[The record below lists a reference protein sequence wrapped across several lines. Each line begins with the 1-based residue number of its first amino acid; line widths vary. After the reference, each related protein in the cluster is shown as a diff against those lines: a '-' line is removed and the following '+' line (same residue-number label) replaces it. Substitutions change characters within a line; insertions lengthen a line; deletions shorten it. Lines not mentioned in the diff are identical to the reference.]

1 MLRLHGLTRA
11 QFDGTIETWLAALH
25 PDDRQRSPEE
35 VQQAVRGEKEFDA
48 EFRVLWPDG
57 SQHHIRGLARV
68 QRDAAG
74 QPVSLLGTN
83 WDITQDKLA
92 EAALQSSAERHRL
105 LIETAM
111 DGFLRLDPE
120 GRLVEVNATYAQ
132 MSGFGAAEL
141 LGLRIGDLEAAE
153 GPPETAAHI
162 AAIIAQGQDRFE
174 TRHRRKDGSI
184 YDVEISVQYRPVPD
198 QPGPGGYFLAFL
210 RDITQRKQ
218 AEAQLRLLSCAV
230 EQSTNTMV
238 LTNRQGQI
246 TFVNAAFTRMTGY
259 TAAEALGQTP
269 RVLKSGQQ
277 DPAFYRR
284 LWQTILAGQVWRG
297 EFVNKRKDGTC
308 FAEEA
313 TITPV
318 RDADGKIRHF
328 LAVKQDITLRKLA
341 EAELLHTL
349 ATERELNAL
358 KDTFVTS
365 MSHEFRTP
373 LSAILGVA
381 ELLQDHYE
389 RLAPEKRTTYFQ
401 TIRQEVRRL
410 TDMLEDVL
418 LQGQLAAGGVPFE
431 PRPTD
436 VVALCG
442 RILARVQVIFPK
454 HPPAHFEGDAPG
466 PLSLV
471 DEHLLER
478 VLSNLLTNAFKYS
491 PELTPID
498 LTVRR
503 VGDQWEIAVHD
514 RGIGVPVADV
524 ASLFSAF
531 LRGGNVGNIKGTGLG
546 LFIAR
551 ECAQVQGGRL
561 ALRPQAEPGTTFVF
575 SLPWRLAPLTA
586 VEVV

>member
-1 MLRLHGLTRA
+1 
-11 QFDGTIETWLAALH
+11 
-25 PDDRQRSPEE
+25 
-35 VQQAVRGEKEFDA
+35 
-48 EFRVLWPDG
+48 
-57 SQHHIRGLARV
+57 
-68 QRDAAG
+68 
-74 QPVSLLGTN
+74 
-83 WDITQDKLA
+83 
-92 EAALQSSAERHRL
+92 
-105 LIETAM
+105 
-111 DGFLRLDPE
+111 
-120 GRLVEVNATYAQ
+120 
-132 MSGFGAAEL
+132 
-141 LGLRIGDLEAAE
+141 
-153 GPPETAAHI
+153 
-162 AAIIAQGQDRFE
+162 
-174 TRHRRKDGSI
+174 
-184 YDVEISVQYRPVPD
+184 
-198 QPGPGGYFLAFL
+198 L

-218 AEAQLRLLSCAV
+218 AEAQLRQLSRAV
-230 EQSTNTMV
+230 EQSKTSVMITNLAGDIEYANTHFSD
-238 LTNRQGQI
+238 L
-246 TFVNAAFTRMTGY
+246 TGY
-259 TAAEALGQTP
+259 TLAEVLGRNPRFQQSGLTPPAIYQEMWAALTTGHAWYGELLNRKKNGELYWESLSISP
-269 RVLKSGQQ
+269 LQ
-277 DPAFYRR
+277 D
-284 LWQTILAGQVWRG
+284 TAGTTTHYVA
-297 EFVNKRKDGTC
+297 NK
-308 FAEEA
+308 E
-313 TITPV
+313 
-318 RDADGKIRHF
+318 
-328 LAVKQDITLRKLA
+328 DISIRKLA
-341 EAELLHTL
+341 EAELLRTL
-349 ATERELNAL
+349 TTERELSAL
-358 KDTFVTS
+358 KDTFVAS

>member
-1 MLRLHGLTRA
+1 
-11 QFDGTIETWLAALH
+11 
-25 PDDRQRSPEE
+25 
-35 VQQAVRGEKEFDA
+35 
-48 EFRVLWPDG
+48 
-57 SQHHIRGLARV
+57 
-68 QRDAAG
+68 
-74 QPVSLLGTN
+74 
-83 WDITQDKLA
+83 
-92 EAALQSSAERHRL
+92 
-105 LIETAM
+105 M
-111 DGFLRLDPE
+111 DGFLRSDLE
-120 GRLVEVNATYAQ
+120 GRLEEVNATYAQ
-132 MSGFGAAEL
+132 MSGYGTAEL
-141 LGLRIGDLEAAE
+141 LGLRIGDLEAA
-153 GPPETAAHI
+153 PETAAHFQSVI
-162 AAIIAQGQDRFE
+162 ALGQDRFE
-174 TRHRRKDGSI
+174 TRHRRKDGSV
-184 YDVEISVQYRPVPD
+184 YDVEVSVQYRPVPD

-308 FAEEA
+308 FAEES

-318 RDADGKIRHF
+318 RDAHGQIRHF

-341 EAELLHTL
+341 EAELLRPL

-373 LSAILGVA
+373 LSAILISV
-381 ELLQDHYE
+381 ELLEDHYE
-389 RLAPEKRTTYFQ
+389 RIAPEKRADYFQ
-401 TIRQEVRRL
+401 TIRQEIQRL
-410 TDMLEDVL
+410 KDMLRDVL
-418 LQGQLAAGGVPFE
+418 LQGQLTAGCVPFQ
-431 PRPTD
+431 PHPTN
-436 VVALCG
+436 VVGLCR
-442 RILARVQVIFPK
+442 RILARVQVSFPK
-454 HPPAHFEGDAPG
+454 HPPVHFEADAPG
-466 PLSLV
+466 PPTLV
-471 DEHLLER
+471 DAHLLER
-478 VLSNLLTNAFKYS
+478 VLSNLLSNALKYS
-491 PELTPID
+491 PELTPIR

-503 VGDQWEIAVHD
+503 TGDEWELAVHD
-514 RGIGVPVADV
+514 RGIGVPVSDV
-524 ASLFSAF
+524 ANLFSAF

-551 ECAQVQGGRL
+551 ECAQLQGGRL
-561 ALRPQAEPGTTFVF
+561 VIRPQADQGATFVF
-575 SLPWRLAPLTA
+575 SLPWRLAPGTTNQRL
-586 VEVV
+586 